1 MGRGPSCVAWPDGR
15 VGVKRHDVLL
25 LLALCAVVAGVA
37 WIYPPAGLCAAGV
50 ALGAVWWLFGE
61 VADASD

>member
-1 MGRGPSCVAWPDGR
+1 MR
-15 VGVKRHDVLL
+15 RHDLL
-25 LLALCAVVAGVA
+25 LLVALCAVVAGVVL
-37 WIYPPAGLCAAGV
+37 IYLPAGVIAAGV